1 MSLIF
6 VLVCVRI
13 VLRSSTSVRML
24 PGIRMSLRVVLYCTW
39 HLTGY
44 KLSTRYLQM
53 LYILRPLI
61 YAALVHQIEV
71 YRSKQQFSD
80 ANSGT
85 AGSSASG
92 AAGGNTSTSSS
103 GSTGG
108 TRAEGGSVFTRVL
121 DTLTVDALLG
131 AVALTVAFV
140 SAVSVSLFL
149 V

>member
-1 MSLIF
+1 
-6 VLVCVRI
+6 
-13 VLRSSTSVRML
+13 
-24 PGIRMSLRVVLYCTW
+24 
-39 HLTGY
+39 
-44 KLSTRYLQM
+44 
-53 LYILRPLI
+53 
-61 YAALVHQIEV
+61 VHQIEV